1 MWIII
6 MQELGF
12 SNWPASPLPL
22 FRASCTQDLQIYGV
36 HAFFRLPLYEHA
48 TVHLCLSTLGKLLSS
63 RRLLS
68 SSPVLHGYFM
78 CTDTAHAGDPLFGTL
93 PANAQKLER
102 IADRF
107 SADRS
112 AGNPYAEAHL
122 SRQIQRPHAGVL
134 PKGTRTLMQ
143 QRSHLFPPLFVEDL
157 IGRVRARRFGLERRQ
172 SSFVKIGNGVANRLI
187 ATADETGNDGR

>member
-68 SSPVLHGYFM
+68 SSPVLHGYFI
-78 CTDTAHAGDPLFGTL
+78 CTDTAHAANPVLGTL
-93 PANAQKLER
+93 PVGFEPFEGSTHAFGGNLCGDDALLE
-102 IADRF
+102 ADLGCQF
-107 SADRS
+107 Q
-112 AGNPYAEAHL
+112 GPYAAL
-122 SRQIQRPHAGVL
+122 FAKIV
-134 PKGTRTLMQ
+134 RTAMQ
-143 QRSHLFPPLFVEDL
+143 EIL
-157 IGRVRARRFGLERRQ
+157 
-172 SSFVKIGNGVANRLI
+172 
-187 ATADETGNDGR
+187 